1 MDGIPWN
8 RIVTGLAE
16 FTCLACSKYKSDGSG
31 HAKFH
36 LPCNSAMPWISP
48 ARPTV
53 FIRAIYNGNL
63 RMRKLKPGVTP
74 GPFIESV
81 YLDRSRIYDPDHYA
95 FKLPSLQTFSM
106 LELHPKV
113 TFFVGENGSGKST
126 MLEAIAIA
134 NGLNPE
140 GGSRNMMF
148 ATRESHSQLHHALK
162 LRRFHALVPDA
173 WFLRAESLFNVATE
187 IENLGVQKSYG
198 TKSLHEQSHGESF
211 ISLVESRFSQGL
223 YFLDEPEAALSPQ
236 RQLEFLV
243 LLDSLVKQD
252 SQLVIATHSPIIMS
266 YPHAKIYSF
275 SDKGIVPIAYE
286 DTEHYRVT
294 RTFLDNPA
302 RMLKHLIGEPRVD

>member
-1 MDGIPWN
+1 
-8 RIVTGLAE
+8 
-16 FTCLACSKYKSDGSG
+16 
-31 HAKFH
+31 
-36 LPCNSAMPWISP
+36 
-48 ARPTV
+48 
-53 FIRAIYNGNL
+53 
-63 RMRKLKPGVTP
+63 MRKLKRGVTP

-81 YLDRSRIYDPDHYA
+81 YLDPTRIVDPEHYA
-95 FKLPSLQTFSM
+95 FNLPSLQNFSK
-106 LELHPKV
+106 LDLHPKV

-140 GGSRNMMF
+140 GGSRNMLF
-148 ATRESHSQLHHALK
+148 ATRESHSKLYQALK
-162 LRRFHALVPDA
+162 VRRFHALVPDA
-173 WFLRAESLFNVATE
+173 WFMRAESLFNVATE
-187 IENLGVQKSYG
+187 IENLGVQNSYG
-198 TKSLHEQSHGESF
+198 TKSLHEQSHGEAF
-211 ISLVESRFSQGL
+211 MALVASRFSQGL

-243 LLDSLVKQD
+243 LLHGLVQQN

-294 RTFLDNPA
+294 RAFLESPA
-302 RMLKHLIGEPRVD
+302 RMIKHLIGGPRND